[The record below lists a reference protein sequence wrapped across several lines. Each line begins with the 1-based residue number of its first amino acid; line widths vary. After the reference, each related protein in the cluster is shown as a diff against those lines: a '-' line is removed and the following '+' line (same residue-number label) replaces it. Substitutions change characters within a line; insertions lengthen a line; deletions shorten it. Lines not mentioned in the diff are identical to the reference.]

1 MSYISGFADRVNNMF
16 KTYYE
21 RASSKD
27 KLDGLTDEEIK
38 SQIMSSPSKIRKQLQ
53 DLLKIIKRYNVSLN
67 KNGEL
72 DLSNVT
78 SPKVK

>member
-27 KLDGLTDEEIK
+27 KLDGLTDE
-38 SQIMSSPSKIRKQLQ
+38 
-53 DLLKIIKRYNVSLN
+53 
-67 KNGEL
+67 
-72 DLSNVT
+72 
-78 SPKVK
+78 